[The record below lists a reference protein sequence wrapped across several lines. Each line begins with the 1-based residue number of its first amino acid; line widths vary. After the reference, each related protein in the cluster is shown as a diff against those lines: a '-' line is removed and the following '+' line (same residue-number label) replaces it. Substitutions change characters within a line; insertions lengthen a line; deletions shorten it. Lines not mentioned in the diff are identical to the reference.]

1 MGAASVNKAECK
13 QLVEELEEKVIYLS
27 LNINHKLCLKTKAVY
42 SIFGVYR
49 FVLLFP
55 SDLK

>member
-27 LNINHKLCLKTKAVY
+27 LNIIHKRCLKTKAVY
-42 SIFGVYR
+42 SIFAGYR
-49 FVLLFP
+49 GYPVTY
-55 SDLK
+55 